1 MRMLLMLGTYLA
13 CVGAAAGCQ
22 GTVSPEGVKLLR
34 ASDAAYRRGDDAAAI
49 DSATRFLNLHP
60 RLQESG
66 EAYYVRALAKKRTG
80 RTAVAPSDLQ
90 AVRGLA
96 KRNDLL
102 VRVHHALGELAYAAG
117 DMRAAEKHYR
127 EVVARNPAAAPPS
140 DQALYRLG
148 CALQRQGRRWA
159 EADAYFTRLTHL
171 FDDSALA
178 RRAEDRIRAK
188 QWSIQVGAF
197 ANADAARRLERK
209 LLAQGLPA
217 RTDIDTRKGK
227 LLRFVRIGSYATYKA
242 AEAELERAR
251 KISTDAFITPAR

>member
-80 RTAVAPSDLQ
+80 RTAEAKSDLQ
-90 AVRGLA
+90 AVLGLA

-148 CALQRQGRRWA
+148 CALQRQGRWA
-159 EADAYFTRLTHL
+159 KADSCFTRLTHL

>member
-13 CVGAAAGCQ
+13 CVGAAAGCH

-66 EAYYVRALAKKRTG
+66 EAYYVRALAKKRTR
-80 RTAVAPSDLQ
+80 RTAEAKSDLQ
-90 AVRGLA
+90 AALGLA

-117 DMRAAEKHYR
+117 DMTAAEKHYR

-148 CALQRQGRRWA
+148 CALQRQGRWA
-159 EADAYFTRLTHL
+159 EADSYFTRLTHL

-217 RTDIDTRKGK
+217 RTDIDTRKVK
-227 LLRFVRIGSYATYKA
+227 LLRFVRIGSYATYRA
-242 AEAELERAR
+242 AEAELERVR
-251 KISTDAFITPAR
+251 KISSDAFITPAR